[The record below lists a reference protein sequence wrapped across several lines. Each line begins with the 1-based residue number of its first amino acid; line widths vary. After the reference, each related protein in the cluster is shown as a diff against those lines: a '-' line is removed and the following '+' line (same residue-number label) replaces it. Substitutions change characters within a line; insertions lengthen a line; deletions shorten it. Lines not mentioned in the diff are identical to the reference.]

1 MRVGPRPFPSSPLS
15 SDAVGLDL
23 KQPRGRLLVLIVGG
37 LIVLAAIAAGVIVIS
52 AGGSGGTG
60 TASSGLDTS
69 FTQPRSFESVD
80 AVYQQEKFDC
90 APTDSEC
97 VRKYLVKVTDDYG
110 PRASLGV
117 MARLQAD
124 HRVDPAVNDHDMAHS
139 VGRETAKD
147 YGSNFKAFDLCP
159 ITFNY
164 GCDHGF
170 FEYVLARTDTPR
182 EAATTI
188 CESLNGANHF
198 LIAGF
203 SCYHGVGHGIMMA
216 EAYNVQN
223 SLKACNTMPKETA
236 KDGCWQGV
244 FMENVNAGM
253 RGRALPGVFKRS
265 DPLAPCDKVGD
276 KYKHECYINHSG
288 WLMTTSHATTSTKG
302 TRYCL
307 KAKGRFVSSCL
318 QSVWSHGHEPSG
330 NARSRARRPVPPAK
344 IAADLCSR
352 FPGGRQKGLCDRS
365 RRQHRE
371 LRPAQRD
378 REHALSA
385 LPFRPPTQSCYRQIG
400 VPISARTPGTSR
412 CSGRA
417 AQASAP
423 EAAPLLSRAGLA

>member
-1 MRVGPRPFPSSPLS
+1 
-15 SDAVGLDL
+15 
-23 KQPRGRLLVLIVGG
+23 
-37 LIVLAAIAAGVIVIS
+37 
-52 AGGSGGTG
+52 
-60 TASSGLDTS
+60 
-69 FTQPRSFESVD
+69 
-80 AVYQQEKFDC
+80 
-90 APTDSEC
+90 
-97 VRKYLVKVTDDYG
+97 
-110 PRASLGV
+110 

-265 DPLAPCDKVGD
+265 DPLAPCDKVGNR
-276 KYKHECYINHSG
+276 YKHECYINHSG
-288 WLMTTSHATTSTKG
+288 WLMTVAHDNITKG

-307 KAKGRFVSSCL
+307 KATGRFVSSCL
-318 QSVWSHGHEPSG
+318 QSIGLMVTNPVWQTTLAPELAGQPQ
-330 NARSRARRPVPPAK
+330 AK
-344 IAADLCSR
+344 IAANLCSR
-352 FPGGRQKGLCDRS
+352 FPAVGQKDCVIAGVDNIANFDQLNVT
-365 RRQHRE
+365 
-371 LRPAQRD
+371 
-378 REHALSA
+378 REHAFCSA
-385 LPFRPPTQSCYRQIG
+385 VPTAHTDSCYRQIG
-400 VPISARTPGTSR
+400 VDLRARTQDEPLLRQS
-412 CSGRA
+412 CSGVGSKQR
-417 AQASAP
+417 
-423 EAAPLLSRAGLA
+423 LCLSGAGLA